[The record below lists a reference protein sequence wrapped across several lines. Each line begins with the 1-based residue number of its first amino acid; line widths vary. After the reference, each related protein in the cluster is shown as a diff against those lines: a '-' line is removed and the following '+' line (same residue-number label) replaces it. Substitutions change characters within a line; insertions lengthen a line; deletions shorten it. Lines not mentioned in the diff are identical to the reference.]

1 MAEQGYSRT
10 LTFVVNDKQ
19 IKRATDRLFQSL
31 DRIEKKLDV
40 IAGRGR
46 GSRTGF
52 IQVQKQI
59 EGTNK
64 ELALLTK
71 TASTAQSK
79 FNNLQRTFELFGKAV
94 YGLNQ
99 ARLSAQKGLK
109 GLTDDARTGF
119 LRLNREIGKTYS
131 MLDPKKRVQ
140 LGGQFKDLIEYRSMQ
155 GAGPG
160 SPQFRND
167 GRLRGSGYSTQKSLA
182 GIGKDGPYSFL
193 YPSNTG
199 GFGGN
204 TFRYEMN
211 KRLALRQ
218 QGVERGGT
226 GFASFSRD
234 ATYESAWQREFRARL
249 QDQVDRRNFNQGKNL
264 QLQTA
269 RLSTSGVDRPDY
281 VLPGTSIRP
290 GSADPVA
297 KSIRR
302 HREKMDKLRK
312 VELKTTKQLLGTEKQ
327 IVAVKKTQA
336 IQVNATAYAPGA
348 IGPRQ
353 SLYNRLGFGAAA
365 NPQGVF
371 ANSRGVGGRRAN
383 AVSSGLIGGFF
394 PLLFG
399 QGGMAAG
406 AGGVGGAAGG
416 ALGGAFG
423 FAGSIAA
430 TAIAQKIQEAIDY
443 RKAIDKL
450 NKSIRLTGGDSE
462 FSVRSINALAK
473 QLNVTKEEALQAAQS
488 FEAFGAAARINLIQV
503 FGDEATFNSLK
514 NIRKTL
520 DVLQNIDL
528 IEKRIGKERANQ
540 ALYIGLARGGLAA
553 QKQILEDMFELE
565 EKEAKEKGGKL
576 KGRRKFMA
584 TLSSMGQTLLG
595 QGGKRNPYIAQ
606 LQEENIDDAVSDVL
620 SKQAAATR
628 TFNEELRRLGSQ
640 EIVKKIAGP
649 RDALEE
655 LMDPLNQLV
664 ALSQTV
670 GDSFSE
676 SFRGIIS
683 GSMTA
688 QEALRNLFQRTA
700 DHFADMAARMIAEQI
715 KMQIIGIGLKFLQP
729 QGLAPSRGANTGG
742 TDIYG
747 RDFDDP
753 AFGLPPG
760 RSFADGGR
768 PPKGRV
774 SLVGERG
781 PELFVP
787 DSAGTIVPNHAM
799 GGANIVV
806 NVDASGSS
814 VQGNAGQSEELG
826 RMLAAAVQSEL
837 VNQQRPGGLLAGT
850 R

>member
-1 MAEQGYSRT
+1 MADQGYSRT

-31 DRIEKKLDV
+31 DKIEKKIDQVVGKYNREVQVTYSASERVAKSVNTQLVAWKAVQETAKIASGLVAAMYTGLIAVKGGVEGLVKWWQQLNETIGQTLQRQRKPLNELNAFVSKLRSEMEGYHSSSEKAKNTALQLASV
-40 IAGRGR
+40 IKV
-46 GSRTGF
+46 
-52 IQVQKQI
+52 QV
-59 EGTNK
+59 K
-64 ELALLTK
+64 EQAAL
-71 TASTAQSK
+71 
-79 FNNLQRTFELFGKAV
+79 NNLVNQGLGKVSSGIVTGRNRAFGRRYVGTPDEEAAKMRNRAI
-94 YGLNQ
+94 NERRSR
-99 ARLSAQKGLK
+99 AI
-109 GLTDDARTGF
+109 DARFWRMKKANQKLEKASATEL
-119 LRLNREIGKTYS
+119 LRLEKERTNQIQTQINS
-131 MLDPKKRVQ
+131 
-140 LGGQFKDLIEYRSMQ
+140 
-155 GAGPG
+155 
-160 SPQFRND
+160 
-167 GRLRGSGYSTQKSLA
+167 RLRG
-182 GIGKDGPYSFL
+182 
-193 YPSNTG
+193 
-199 GFGGN
+199 
-204 TFRYEMN
+204 
-211 KRLALRQ
+211 
-218 QGVERGGT
+218 
-226 GFASFSRD
+226 
-234 ATYESAWQREFRARL
+234 
-249 QDQVDRRNFNQGKNL
+249 
-264 QLQTA
+264 
-269 RLSTSGVDRPDY
+269 
-281 VLPGTSIRP
+281 
-290 GSADPVA
+290 DP
-297 KSIRR
+297 
-302 HREKMDKLRK
+302 
-312 VELKTTKQLLGTEKQ
+312 
-327 IVAVKKTQA
+327 
-336 IQVNATAYAPGA
+336 TAYAPGA
-348 IGPRQ
+348 VGPRQ

-365 NPQGVF
+365 DPQGVF
-371 ANSRGVGGRRAN
+371 ANSRGIGGRRAN

-406 AGGVGGAAGG
+406 AGAAGGAAGG

-462 FSVRSINALAK
+462 FSVRSMNALAK

-520 DVLQNIDL
+520 DVLQNINL

-553 QKQILEDMFELE
+553 QRQILEDMFNLE
-565 EKEAKEKGGKL
+565 EEEAKEKGGKL

-595 QGGKRNPYIAQ
+595 QGGKRNPYIAK

-640 EIVKKIAGP
+640 EIVEKIAGP

-664 ALSQTV
+664 GLSQSV

-688 QEALRNLFQRTA
+688 QEALANLFRRTA

-715 KMQIIGIGLKFLQP
+715 KMQIMGIGLKLLQP
-729 QGLAPSRGANTGG
+729 QGLAPFRGANTGG

-747 RDFDDP
+747 RDYDAP
-753 AFGLPPG
+753 AFGLPSR

-768 PPKGRV
+768 PPVGRA
-774 SLVGERG
+774 SIVGERG

-787 DSAGTIVPNHAM
+787 DSAGTIIPNHAV
-799 GGANIVV
+799 GGANVVV
-806 NVDASGSS
+806 NVDATGTA
-814 VQGNAGQSEELG
+814 VQGDSGQAEQLG
-826 RMLAAAVQSEL
+826 SMLAEAVQAEL
-837 VNQQRPGGLLAGT
+837 VKQQRPGGILA
-850 R
+850 RSR

>member
-1 MAEQGYSRT
+1 MADQGYSRT

-52 IQVQKQI
+52 IEVQKQI

-71 TASTAQSK
+71 TASTTQSK
-79 FNNLQRTFELFGKAV
+79 FNNLEKTFELFSKAV

-99 ARLSAQKGLK
+99 ARLIAQKGLK

-119 LRLNREIGKTYS
+119 LRLNKEIGKTYL

-167 GRLRGSGYSTQKSLA
+167 GRLRGSGYSTRKSLA
-182 GIGKDGPYSFL
+182 GIGGDGPYSFM
-193 YPSNTG
+193 YPVNTG

-218 QGVERGGT
+218 QGLERGGT

-269 RLSTSGVDRPDY
+269 RLSEAGGGVASGASLRI
-281 VLPGTSIRP
+281 GAS
-290 GSADPVA
+290 DPVA

-371 ANSRGVGGRRAN
+371 ANSRGIAGRRAN

-406 AGGVGGAAGG
+406 AGAAGGAAGG

-462 FSVRSINALAK
+462 FSVRSMNALAK

-553 QKQILEDMFELE
+553 QKQILEDMFNLE
-565 EKEAKEKGGKL
+565 EEEAKEKGGKL

-595 QGGKRNPYIAQ
+595 QGGKRNPYIAK

-640 EIVKKIAGP
+640 EIVEKIAGP

-664 ALSQTV
+664 GLSQSV

-688 QEALRNLFQRTA
+688 QEALANLFRRTA

-715 KMQIIGIGLKFLQP
+715 KMQIMGIGLKLLQP

-747 RDFDDP
+747 RDFDNP
-753 AFGLPPG
+753 AFGLPSG

-768 PPKGRV
+768 PPVGRA
-774 SLVGERG
+774 SIVGERG

-787 DSAGTIVPNHAM
+787 DSAGTIIPNHAV
-799 GGANIVV
+799 GGANVVV
-806 NVDASGSS
+806 NVDASGTAVKGDS
-814 VQGNAGQSEELG
+814 GQAEQLG
-826 RMLAAAVQSEL
+826 SMLAEAVQAEL
-837 VNQQRPGGLLAGT
+837 VKQQRPGGILA
-850 R
+850 RSR